1 MSLCDTGV
9 DKSTID
15 NLNLGKGQFGR
26 KLEYSLMCSTGQ
38 AFDLAYRICYLPVEM
53 KCLNQ
58 SVGLCIMAISGV
70 DRYGQFCTTGGI

>member
-1 MSLCDTGV
+1 LSLCDTGV

-38 AFDLAYRICYLPVEM
+38 AFDLAYRFATRSDVSSTDVV
-53 KCLNQ
+53 Q
-58 SVGLCIMAISGV
+58 
-70 DRYGQFCTTGGI
+70 

>member
-1 MSLCDTGV
+1 MSLCETGV

-53 KCLNQ
+53 KCLTQ
-58 SVGLCIMAISGV
+58 FSWVV
-70 DRYGQFCTTGGI
+70 HYGNLGGG